1 MIRVAIIGLGAVT
14 RNIHLPAYAQLRGQ
28 AQVVAGCDVEARA
41 RDWAA
46 GRLPEVYDDPR
57 EMILRARPD
66 VVAICTPPAL
76 HHEQTIAALEYGC
89 HVFCEKPLAM
99 SLAQADEMIAAAEQA
114 QRLVMV
120 NTQFPSM
127 KIHQA
132 AKQLIGAPEFGR
144 LLFLQAWQTF
154 RPSEASEAGWRSE
167 MTRRLCFEFGV
178 HVFELVRFFFA
189 DSPRRIFAHMP
200 SPAPPHNAEVI
211 NLISMEFAD
220 GRAAA
225 IMLNRLSRGPE
236 RYLEMRL
243 DGEHA
248 SIHTSIGGEAR
259 FEIGMHTRE
268 RRPFFGLSFAPGG
281 KATLQQGTRSKI
293 IARDGINP
301 FASATAAHFRRLI
314 DAMERGVEPPAT
326 ARDNRQT
333 LALAFAAYD
342 SAQAGK
348 ALDTEPYLA
357 IADCGLRISTA
368 SGSERGPR

>member
-14 RNIHLPAYAQLRGQ
+14 RNIHLPAYAQLRDRVK
-28 AQVVAGCDVEARA
+28 VVAGCDVEARA

-46 GRLPEVYDDPR
+46 GRLPETYDDPQ
-57 EMILRARPD
+57 EMIRQTRPD
-66 VVAICTPPAL
+66 VIAVCTPPAL
-76 HHEQTIAALEYGC
+76 HHEQTIAALAQGC

-99 SLAQADEMIAAAEQA
+99 SLEQADEMIAAAEQA
-114 QRLVMV
+114 NRLVMV

-132 AKQLIGAPEFGR
+132 AKRLIGAPEFGR

-154 RPSEASEAGWRSE
+154 RPGGANEAGWRNA
-167 MTRRLCFEFGV
+167 MARRLCFEFGV
-178 HVFELVRFFFA
+178 HVFELIRFFFA
-189 DSPRRIFAHMP
+189 DNPRRILAHMP
-200 SPAPPHNAEVI
+200 SPAPPHKAEVI

-259 FEIGMHTRE
+259 FEIGLRTRE

-281 KATLQQGTRSKI
+281 KAALQQGTRSKV

-301 FASATAAHFRRLI
+301 FASATAVHFQRLI
-314 DAMERGVEPPAT
+314 DALERGIEPPAT

-333 LALAFAAYD
+333 LALTFAAYD
-342 SAQAGK
+342 SAQAGQ

-357 IADCGLRISTA
+357 IADWD
-368 SGSERGPR
+368 SGIADL